1 MRIGIVGGTGREG
14 RGLALRWSAKGHTIV
29 LGSRDAARAKEKAAE
44 FFADASGQKG
54 PIEGATNEE
63 AAGAEVVLLTVPYA
77 AHADTLK
84 GLKAALAG
92 RVLIDITV
100 PLQPPKVTQVHLP
113 PGTSAALEAQSLLD
127 PSTRVVATLHHISS
141 AHLGDAAHRLAHD
154 GATGRA
160 SAPSAPSPI
169 DSDVLVC
176 SDDQEARA
184 LAIGLVEDLGL
195 RGLDAGP
202 LRNAVAL
209 ESLTPVLL
217 HLNRKY
223 KTNTGIRITGIADKP
238 AS

>member
-29 LGSRDAARAKEKAAE
+29 LGSRDAGRAKEKAAE
-44 FFADASGQKG
+44 FFAEASGQKG

-84 GLKAALAG
+84 GLKTALAG
-92 RVLIDITV
+92 RVVIDITV

-141 AHLGDAAHRLAHD
+141 AHLGDAAH
-154 GATGRA
+154 
-160 SAPSAPSPI
+160 PI

-223 KTNTGIRITGIADKP
+223 KTNTGIRITGISDKP

>member
-14 RGLALRWSAKGHTIV
+14 RGLALRWSAKGHSILV
-29 LGSRDAARAKEKAAE
+29 GSRDPARAKDKAAE
-44 FFADASGQKG
+44 LFAAATGAKG
-54 PIEGATNEE
+54 LIEGGSNED
-63 AAGAEVVLLTVPYA
+63 AASCEVVLLTVPYG

-84 GLKAALAG
+84 GLKTQLAG

-113 PGTSAALEAQSLLD
+113 PGTSAALEAQSHLD
-127 PSTRVVATLHHISS
+127 TTTRVVATLHHISS
-141 AHLGDAAHRLAHD
+141 AHLGDAAH
-154 GATGRA
+154 
-160 SAPSAPSPI
+160 PI

-176 SDDQEARA
+176 ADDQEARN
-184 LAIGLVEDLGL
+184 LGIQLVEDLGL
-195 RGLDAGP
+195 RALDAGP

-223 KTNTGIRITGIADKP
+223 KTNTGIRITGIGTGE
-238 AS
+238 SH